1 MAESKKPVSGVWALI
16 IFGALLGFVYLL
28 GFLI

>member
-1 MAESKKPVSGVWALI
+1 MAESKKPVSGIWVLI